1 MSDNPA
7 HIEQAL
13 AELAGTENTE
23 QQTAARKRLDAAGYK
38 QAGRERAA
46 AAESTE
52 DAEDGGKD
60 SRKTP
65 PKGRQTRQEAKGAS
79 T

>member
-1 MSDNPA
+1 MSDKPA

-13 AELAGTENTE
+13 AEMAGTENTE

-38 QAGRERAA
+38 EAAQERAA
-46 AAESTE
+46 ASEKDS
-52 DAEDGGKD
+52 GKD
-60 SRKTP
+60 GEPERRTP